1 MKHFVFTEHCT
12 MTTLSCLNAV
22 SQKEV
27 NNDEA
32 LSAAYRNAGLG
43 GIRCSDLLYQAS
55 SSSSSEVFISQ
66 PIDISFPG
74 RLEASWPVAQSTSLF
89 DVEDKPRL
97 YAHVLHPL

>member
-1 MKHFVFTEHCT
+1 MKHFVFTEHSSCT

-43 GIRCSDLLYQAS
+43 GIRDAQTFFIQPRPPARLKCS
-55 SSSSSEVFISQ
+55 
-66 PIDISFPG
+66 
-74 RLEASWPVAQSTSLF
+74 
-89 DVEDKPRL
+89 
-97 YAHVLHPL
+97 